1 VPAVLQKH
9 ILSGCFVA
17 PAQLAVVTK
26 HFLSA
31 SVTARPLLVM
41 NEYLSTGFIV
51 GNLTG
56 KNPRFYRLIKRRSGR
71 VHTFKSERGLS
82 FTEPGQAQLQCPIIS
97 HGFSFE
103 QSCE

>member
-1 VPAVLQKH
+1 MPAVLQKH
-9 ILSGCFVA
+9 IVSRCFVA

-31 SVTARPLLVM
+31 SVTVCPLLVM
-41 NEYLSTGFIV
+41 GKYLSAAFVV
-51 GNLTG
+51 GDLTG
-56 KNPRFYRLIKRRSGR
+56 KKPRFYGLIERRSGR
-71 VHTFKSERGLS
+71 IHAFKPERCFSLA
-82 FTEPGQAQLQCPIIS
+82 EPGQAQLQCPIIS